1 MQNTHHPGGHTLTI
15 DDRSTASVTGVED
28 VECFNEQIVVLRT
41 PLGALTISGENLNIS
56 QLNLSDGQLIVEGEI
71 AAAEYS
77 HARKQV
83 GLFRRLL
90 K

>member
-1 MQNTHHPGGHTLTI
+1 M
-15 DDRSTASVTGVED
+15 
-28 VECFNEQIVVLRT
+28 VLRT

-56 QLNLSDGQLIVEGEI
+56 SLNLSDGQLIVEGEI

-77 HARKQV
+77 HARKQG